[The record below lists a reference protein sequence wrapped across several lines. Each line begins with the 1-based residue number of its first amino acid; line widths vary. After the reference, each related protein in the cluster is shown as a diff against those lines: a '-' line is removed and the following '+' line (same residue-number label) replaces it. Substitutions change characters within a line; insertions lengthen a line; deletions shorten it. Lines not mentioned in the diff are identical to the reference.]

1 MNEFQE
7 KRRIRKILFSW
18 PTIILFSVVA
28 IFFLAETIGI
38 YIKKNEAVTLDERME
53 AELLDLRQ
61 RKDELE
67 KKIYDLQTEAG
78 IEKEVRNKF
87 NVQKEGEKVLVIV
100 DKPDENDKNNLDGE
114 GNGFFSKIWN
124 WIKNIF

>member
-1 MNEFQE
+1 M
-7 KRRIRKILFSW
+7 FSW

-28 IFFLAETIGI
+28 LFFLAETIGI

-114 GNGFFSKIWN
+114 GNGFFPKIWN